1 LSRRDGIMQVSVL
14 GVSGCPHV
22 ETAMRAARAAH
33 PRAVVAQYSF
43 PKGDWGAF
51 LAAHR
56 RVLDAHREALSE
68 DERAKAEGWTTSPS
82 VWTASAAGPAPRV
95 RFVGGAAD
103 AERLAE
109 PV

>member
-1 LSRRDGIMQVSVL
+1 MQVSVL

-22 ETAMRAARAAH
+22 EAAARAARAAY
-33 PRAVVAQYSF
+33 PEAVVAQYSF
-43 PKGDWGAF
+43 PKGDWDAF

-56 RVLDAHREALSE
+56 RVLGAHRGALPE
-68 DERAKAEGWTTSPS
+68 DERAKAEGWATSPS
-82 VWTASAAGPAPRV
+82 VWIAWTGTAGAAPGV

-103 AERLAE
+103 AERLAG